1 MMEILLIK
9 FVFEP
14 CSSASACAIPGGG
27 GEGVIIL
34 RTDGSQGKS
43 PRKSIFKNT
52 CGGKKKYYFISYFLS
67 FGDTF
72 TADKSLSGSPLLSA

>member
-1 MMEILLIK
+1 MMEILSIK

-14 CSSASACAIPGGG
+14 CSSASAFAIPGGG

-43 PRKSIFKNT
+43 QGKSI
-52 CGGKKKYYFISYFLS
+52 KKIPVF
-67 FGDTF
+67 
-72 TADKSLSGSPLLSA
+72 